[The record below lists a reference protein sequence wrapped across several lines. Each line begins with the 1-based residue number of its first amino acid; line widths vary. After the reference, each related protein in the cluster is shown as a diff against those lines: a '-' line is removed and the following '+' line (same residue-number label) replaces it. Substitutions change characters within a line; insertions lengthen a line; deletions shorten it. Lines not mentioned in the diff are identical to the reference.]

1 MKYYISKTIKG
12 DFDQVVELVTNELKF
27 IGFGV
32 LTVID
37 VKKTLKM
44 KINDDFKPYTI
55 LGACNPHFASKALRL
70 EDKLGVLLPC
80 NIVVIEQEPG
90 VIEVAAMEAM
100 ALMEGLGNEKLT
112 ALAKEVSCK
121 IEKLVNDLSF

>member
-1 MKYYISKTIKG
+1 MNYYISKTIEG
-12 DFDQVVELVTNELKF
+12 DFEQVIEHVTNELKF

-32 LTVID
+32 LTIID

-80 NIVVIEQEPG
+80 NVVIIEQAPN
-90 VIEVAAMEAM
+90 VIEVAAMD
-100 ALMEGLGNEKLT
+100 ALTMVGGLGNEKLT
-112 ALAKEVSCK
+112 DLAKEVSCK
-121 IEKLVNDLSF
+121 MEKMINDLSL

>member
-1 MKYYISKTIKG
+1 MSYFISKTIEG
-12 DFDQVVELVTNELKF
+12 QFDEVIERVTNELKF

-70 EDKLGVLLPC
+70 EDKLGVVLPC
-80 NIVVIEQEPG
+80 NVVVIEQAPN
-90 VIEVAAMEAM
+90 VIEVAAIDPIAM
-100 ALMEGLGNEKLT
+100 MGGIGNELLDK
-112 ALAKEVSCK
+112 LAKEVSCK
-121 IEKLVNDLSF
+121 LEKMITDL

>member
-1 MKYYISKTIKG
+1 MSYYISKTIEG
-12 DFDQVVELVTNELKF
+12 QFDEVIERVTNELKF

-55 LGACNPHFASKALRL
+55 LGACNPHFASKGLRM
-70 EDKLGVLLPC
+70 EDKLGVVLPC
-80 NIVVIEQEPG
+80 NVVVIEQAPNT
-90 VIEVAAMEAM
+90 IEVAAIDPIAM
-100 ALMEGLGNEKLT
+100 MGGIGNPQLDQ
-112 ALAKEVSCK
+112 LAKDVSCK
-121 IEKLVNDLSF
+121 LEKMIQDL

>member
-1 MKYYISKTIKG
+1 MSYYISKTIEG
-12 DFDQVVELVTNELKF
+12 QFDEVVQHITDELKF

-32 LTVID
+32 LTIID

-70 EDKLGVLLPC
+70 EDKLGVVLPC
-80 NIVVIEQEPG
+80 NVVIIEQGPNL
-90 VIEVAAMEAM
+90 IEVAAMDPIAM
-100 ALMEGLGNEKLT
+100 MSGIGNEKLD

-121 IEKLVNDLSF
+121 MEKMINDL

>member
-1 MKYYISKTIKG
+1 MSYFISKTIEG
-12 DFDQVVELVTNELKF
+12 QFDEVIERVTNELKF

-55 LGACNPHFASKALRL
+55 LGACNPHFASKALRM
-70 EDKLGVLLPC
+70 EDKLGVVLPC
-80 NIVVIEQEPG
+80 NVVVIEQAPN
-90 VIEVAAMEAM
+90 VIEVAAMDPIAM
-100 ALMEGLGNEKLT
+100 MAGIGNEDLDK
-112 ALAKEVSCK
+112 LAKEVSCK
-121 IEKLVNDLSF
+121 LEKMITDL

>member
-1 MKYYISKTIKG
+1 MSYFISKTIEG
-12 DFDQVVELVTNELKF
+12 QFDEVIERVTEELKF

-55 LGACNPHFASKALRL
+55 LGACNPHFASKALRM
-70 EDKLGVLLPC
+70 EDKLGVVLPC
-80 NIVVIEQEPG
+80 NVVVIEQAPN
-90 VIEVAAMEAM
+90 VIEVAAMDPIAM
-100 ALMEGLGNEKLT
+100 MAGIGNEDLDK
-112 ALAKEVSCK
+112 LAKEVSCK
-121 IEKLVNDLSF
+121 LEKMITDL

>member
-1 MKYYISKTIKG
+1 MKYFVSKTIEG
-12 DFDQVVELVTNELKF
+12 NFEQVIEHVTNELKF

-32 LTVID
+32 LTIID

-80 NIVVIEQEPG
+80 NVVIIEQAPN
-90 VIEVAAMEAM
+90 VIEVAAMD
-100 ALMEGLGNEKLT
+100 ALTMVGGLGNEKLT
-112 ALAKEVSCK
+112 ELAKEVSCK
-121 IEKLVNDLSF
+121 MEKMINELSL

>member
-1 MKYYISKTIKG
+1 MGYFVSKTIEG
-12 DFDQVVELVTNELKF
+12 QFDEVIEHVTNELKF

-70 EDKLGVLLPC
+70 EDKLGVVLPC
-80 NIVVIEQEPG
+80 NVVIIEQAPN
-90 VIEVAAMEAM
+90 VIEVAAMDPIAM
-100 ALMEGLGNEKLT
+100 MSGIGNEQLDK
-112 ALAKEVSCK
+112 LAKEVSCK
-121 IEKLVNDLSF
+121 LEKLINDL

>member
-1 MKYYISKTIKG
+1 MNYFVSKTIEG
-12 DFDQVVELVTNELKF
+12 NFEQVIEHVTNELKF

-32 LTVID
+32 LTIID

-80 NIVVIEQEPG
+80 NVVIIEQAPN
-90 VIEVAAMEAM
+90 VIEVAAMD
-100 ALMEGLGNEKLT
+100 ALTMVGGLGNEKLT
-112 ALAKEVSCK
+112 DLAKEVSCK
-121 IEKLVNDLSF
+121 MEKMINDLSL